1 MSSRWDPVLGLL
13 CMLGGSFCFSLMA
26 LVAAELG
33 SGRAT
38 PHNFEP
44 FELVFWRSLFMLMIT
59 LSSSAIK
66 GIPPLGPSCT
76 RTRFILIFRG
86 LCGVGFMATYYYSL
100 AVLPMSDAVVLTY
113 TSPVLTALSAT
124 LFLGEVW
131 HSLDFLGSALCLTGV
146 MMISKPPILFHLLG
160 LQDDETE
167 LNPLGLLAASTAAL
181 CATCVYLII
190 RILKDRDVH
199 SLVFVNYLALAAVVT
214 SPILGFA
221 FEETWLL
228 RPSPWALTL
237 LFLLASLASLGE
249 TLLAVGLKMES
260 AAKATSMNYLQVVFA
275 FFFQGEVLHE
285 TASDQLSQLGAAL
298 ISAWGVVA
306 LTKETLAPEEDP
318 KTEPLLKR

>member
-33 SGRAT
+33 SGRAA
-38 PHNFEP
+38 PHKFEP

-131 HSLDFLGSALCLTGV
+131 HSLDFLGSALCLTG
-146 MMISKPPILFHLLG
+146 G
-160 LQDDETE
+160 
-167 LNPLGLLAASTAAL
+167 
-181 CATCVYLII
+181 
-190 RILKDRDVH
+190 
-199 SLVFVNYLALAAVVT
+199 
-214 SPILGFA
+214 
-221 FEETWLL
+221 
-228 RPSPWALTL
+228 
-237 LFLLASLASLGE
+237 
-249 TLLAVGLKMES
+249 
-260 AAKATSMNYLQVVFA
+260 
-275 FFFQGEVLHE
+275 
-285 TASDQLSQLGAAL
+285 
-298 ISAWGVVA
+298 
-306 LTKETLAPEEDP
+306 
-318 KTEPLLKR
+318 

>member
-131 HSLDFLGSALCLTGV
+131 HSLDFLGSALCLTGGR
-146 MMISKPPILFHLLG
+146 K
-160 LQDDETE
+160 
-167 LNPLGLLAASTAAL
+167 
-181 CATCVYLII
+181 
-190 RILKDRDVH
+190 
-199 SLVFVNYLALAAVVT
+199 
-214 SPILGFA
+214 
-221 FEETWLL
+221 
-228 RPSPWALTL
+228 
-237 LFLLASLASLGE
+237 
-249 TLLAVGLKMES
+249 
-260 AAKATSMNYLQVVFA
+260 
-275 FFFQGEVLHE
+275 
-285 TASDQLSQLGAAL
+285 SDQ
-298 ISAWGVVA
+298 
-306 LTKETLAPEEDP
+306 EN
-318 KTEPLLKR
+318 

>member
-1 MSSRWDPVLGLL
+1 MLGLL
-13 CMLGGSFCFSLMA
+13 CMLGGSLCFSLMA

-38 PHNFEP
+38 PHHKFEP

-59 LSSSAIK
+59 MSSSLMK
-66 GIPPLGPSCT
+66 GVAPLGPKVTST
-76 RTRFILIFRG
+76 RLILIFRG
-86 LCGVGFMATYYYSL
+86 LCGVAFMATYYYSL

-113 TSPVLTALSAT
+113 TSPVLTALAAT
-124 LFLGEVW
+124 LFLGETW

-146 MMISKPPILFHLLG
+146 MMIGKPPILFHLLG
-160 LQDDETE
+160 LKDEATE
-167 LNPLGLLAASTAAL
+167 LSPLGLLAASTAAL

-214 SPILGFA
+214 SPLLGFA
-221 FEETWLL
+221 CEESWLR
-228 RPSPWALTL
+228 RPSLWALTL

-249 TLLAVGLKMES
+249 TLLAVGLKMET

-275 FFFQGEVLHE
+275 FFFQGDVLGE
-285 TASDQLSQLGAAL
+285 AASDSLSQLGAAM
-298 ISAWGVVA
+298 ISAWGMVA
-306 LTKETLAPEEDP
+306 LAKETWAPEVDE
-318 KTEPLLKR
+318 KEEPLLKR

>member
-1 MSSRWDPVLGLL
+1 
-13 CMLGGSFCFSLMA
+13 MLGGSLCFSLMA

-38 PHNFEP
+38 PHHKFEP

-59 LSSSAIK
+59 MCSSLMK
-66 GIPPLGPSCT
+66 GVAPLGPKVTST
-76 RTRFILIFRG
+76 RLILIFRG

-113 TSPVLTALSAT
+113 TSPVLTALAAT
-124 LFLGEVW
+124 VFLGETW

-146 MMISKPPILFHLLG
+146 MMIGKPPILFHLLG
-160 LQDDETE
+160 LQDEAAE
-167 LNPLGLLAASTAAL
+167 LSPLGLLAASTAAL

-214 SPILGFA
+214 SPLLGWA
-221 FEETWLL
+221 FEESWLR
-228 RPSPWALTL
+228 RPNAWALTL

-249 TLLAVGLKMES
+249 TLLAVGLKMET
-260 AAKATSMNYLQVVFA
+260 AAKVVFA
-275 FFFQGEVLHE
+275 FFFQGDVLGE
-285 TASDQLSQLGAAL
+285 AASDSLSQLGAL
-298 ISAWGVVA
+298 MISAWGVVA
-306 LTKETLAPEEDP
+306 LAKETWAPEVDE
-318 KTEPLLKR
+318 KEEPLLKR